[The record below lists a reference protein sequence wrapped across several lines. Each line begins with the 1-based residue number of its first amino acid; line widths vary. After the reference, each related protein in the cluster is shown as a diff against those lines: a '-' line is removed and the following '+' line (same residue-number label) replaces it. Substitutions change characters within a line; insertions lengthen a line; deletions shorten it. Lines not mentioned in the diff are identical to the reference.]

1 MSARTWRTVCPS
13 DALVE
18 GGDGVRF
25 EARVQGG
32 VEPAFVVRFDGGV
45 HAYVNRCRH
54 IPVELDWQP
63 GRFFD
68 DSGLYLVCSVHGAL
82 YDAQNGLCVSGP
94 CRGRS
99 LVALPAR
106 ESDGSVQVEQES
118 EDE

>member
-1 MSARTWRTVCPS
+1 MSRPVWRTVCTS

-18 GGDGVRF
+18 GGDGVRL

-32 VEPAFVVRFDGGV
+32 VEPAFVVRFDGQV
-45 HAYVNRCRH
+45 HAYLNQCRH

-68 DSGLYLVCSVHGAL
+68 ESGLYLTCSVHGAL
-82 YDAQNGLCVSGP
+82 YDAQSGLCVSGP

-99 LVALPAR
+99 LRPLRAR
-106 ESDGSVQVEQES
+106 EHEGSVQVEFES
-118 EDE
+118 DEE